1 MKLVVGLGNPGSAYV
16 KTPHNIGFDV
26 VARLAQRWE
35 CQLSGV
41 KSRFNARVASARV
54 GGETVWLAEPQT
66 YMNNSGL
73 AVSEI
78 LRFHRAVP
86 ADLIVVLDDVALPL
100 GRVRIRSQGGSGGH
114 RGLASIIEHVGADAF
129 ARLRIGIGGDAGG
142 GDLADYVLKPFNRAE
157 QEQMLPVIDR
167 AVDAVV
173 CMIESGVA
181 AAMNRY
187 NAFDPSDDKD
197 AEL

>member
-26 VARLAQRWE
+26 VNRLAQRWE
-35 CQLSGV
+35 CPLSGV

-78 LRFHRAVP
+78 LRFHKAGP

-100 GRVRIRSQGGSGGH
+100 GRLRIRAQGGSGGH
-114 RGLASIIEHVGADAF
+114 RGLASIIGHVGADAF
-129 ARLRIGIGGDAGG
+129 ARLRVGIGGEAGD
-142 GDLADYVLKPFNRAE
+142 GDLADYVLKPFSRAE
-157 QEQMLPVIDR
+157 QEQMLPVVDR

-173 CMIESGVA
+173 FMIGSGVA

-187 NAFDPSDDKD
+187 NAVDPAGEDS
-197 AEL
+197 EP